1 MLWARVE
8 ARGVG
13 RVDTVGREIG
23 REEGTEVGLPS
34 LFVCQ
39 DEVGASDLRW
49 RVEVVER
56 EQVVGW
62 GRGGR
67 AHVNVSV

>member
-1 MLWARVE
+1 M
-8 ARGVG
+8 
-13 RVDTVGREIG
+13 
-23 REEGTEVGLPS
+23 GLPS
-34 LFVCQ
+34 VFVCR

-62 GRGGR
+62 VGLGGGGGR
-67 AHVNVSV
+67 AHVNISL

>member
-1 MLWARVE
+1 M
-8 ARGVG
+8 
-13 RVDTVGREIG
+13 
-23 REEGTEVGLPS
+23 GLPS
-34 LFVCQ
+34 LFVCR

-62 GRGGR
+62 GWVGEEGV
-67 AHVNVSV
+67 HM